1 MKLLLTATLLFFF
14 SNSFAQQKSIQIK
27 RTIDEIKIDGELD
40 EKSWNISDIAT
51 DFTCNFPND
60 TAISES
66 KTEAR
71 ILYGHEGIYVSFKC
85 FDGINGHYI
94 VQSLKRDYSYP
105 VSDAVGIVLDPFDDK
120 TNGFAF
126 GVNPYGAQREGLVAN
141 GGMQGVSTDWD
152 NLWFSATK
160 KFSDHWIAE
169 MFIPY
174 TTIRF
179 KEGLKEWGINFTRN
193 DLKRNQSSCWSRVGQ
208 AYNIATL
215 AFTGKLIWD
224 ESPKKSSHT
233 NISLIPYMNFSYFN
247 DYKKKTDSNIQFN
260 KRGIANPQLN
270 SIPGMDAKIALSS
283 SLNLDVTINPDF
295 SHVEVDRQ
303 VTNISRFDIFYPERR
318 NFFIENSDLF
328 ANFGFSQIR
337 PFYSRRIGIDG
348 NNFIPILGGFRISG
362 KPNKNWRIGVM
373 TMQTEGISSLNI
385 KSANYSVAAIQRKL
399 FTRSNIALIAVN
411 KMNYNKLDYI
421 NESYNSVLG
430 VDYNLSSADNKWNG
444 KAFYH
449 YNFTPTFTGN
459 NIANATWLNYK
470 TRVWSLSWNHE
481 FVGKNYRP
489 EVGFVPRNQV
499 FNPVSKKTEFNSF
512 YRLEPGIYYYFYPK
526 SKWLNHYGPFAY
538 SDYYLSEKF
547 NVTDLL
553 LQGGYE
559 FYLNNSATFSFSV
572 KNYYTRLLYD
582 ADVTRSKRTPLVKG
596 EYSYLNG
603 TFYISSNVRKLLNG
617 NITYTAGQYYT
628 GNRRSVSAVIN
639 YRWQPYAIFSITV
652 NYERIKL
659 PHLSEVTQ
667 LALVSPKA
675 EFAFTKGFFFT
686 TFLQYN
692 SQTNNFNINSRLQW
706 RFRPM
711 SDLYIVYTDN
721 YNTLDPQYSQHQ
733 LFYTSPQNKAIAL
746 KLVWWLNI

>member
-1 MKLLLTATLLFFF
+1 MLF
-14 SNSFAQQKSIQIK
+14 SNAFAQQKSIHIK
-27 RTIDEIKIDGELD
+27 KTIDEIKIDGELN
-40 EKSWNISDIAT
+40 EKSWEISDVAT
-51 DFTCNFPND
+51 NFVCNFPND
-60 TAISES
+60 TAISQS

-71 ILYGHEGIYVSFKC
+71 ILYAHDGIYVSFKC
-85 FDGINGHYI
+85 LDGINGNYI

-105 VSDAVGIVLDPFDDK
+105 VSDAVGVILDPFDDK

-160 KFSDHWIAE
+160 KYADHWVAE

-174 TTIRF
+174 RTIRF
-179 KEGLKEWGINFTRN
+179 KEGLKEWGVNFTRN

-224 ESPKKSSHT
+224 ESPKRSSKT
-233 NISLIPYMNFSYFN
+233 NVSLIPYMNFAYFN
-247 DYKKKTDSNIQFN
+247 DYTKKTDSNIQFN

-270 SIPGMDAKIALSS
+270 SIPGVDAKVALSS
-283 SLNLDVTINPDF
+283 SLNLDITINPDF

-328 ANFGFSQIR
+328 ATFGFTQIR

-348 NNFIPILGGFRISG
+348 SNFIPILGGFRVSG
-362 KPNKNWRIGVM
+362 KPNKNWRIGLM
-373 TMQTEGISSLNI
+373 TMQTEGVSSLNI
-385 KSANYSVAAIQRKL
+385 RSANYSVAAVQRKL
-399 FTRSNIALIAVN
+399 FTRSNISMIAVN
-411 KMNYNKLDYI
+411 KMNYNQLDYI
-421 NESYNSVLG
+421 KQSYNSVLG
-430 VDYNLSSADNKWNG
+430 LDYNLSSANNIWTG

-449 YNFTPTFTGN
+449 YNFTPNFTGN
-459 NIANATWLNYK
+459 NMANATWLNYK
-470 TRVWSLSWNHE
+470 TRKLSVSWNHE

-499 FNPVSKKTEFNSF
+499 YNPVSKKTEFNSY
-512 YRLEPGIYYYFYPK
+512 YRLEPSIYYYFYPK
-526 SKWLNHYGPFAY
+526 SKWMNHYGPFAY

-553 LQGGYE
+553 LQGGCE

-572 KNYYTRLLYD
+572 KNNYTRLLYD
-582 ADVTRSKRTPLVKG
+582 ADVTRSKRTPLAKG
-596 EYSYLNG
+596 EYSYVNS

-617 NITYTAGQYYT
+617 NITYNAGQYYSGT
-628 GNRRSVSAVIN
+628 RHNISAVLN
-639 YRWQPYAIFSITV
+639 YRWQPYAIFSLTV

-659 PHLSEVTQ
+659 PHLNDIAR
-667 LALVSPKA
+667 LLLLSPKA
-675 EFAFTKGFFFT
+675 EFAFTKSFFFT

-721 YNTLDPQYSQHQ
+721 YNTLAPEYSQHQ
-733 LFYTSPQNKAIAL
+733 LLYTSPQNKAIAI